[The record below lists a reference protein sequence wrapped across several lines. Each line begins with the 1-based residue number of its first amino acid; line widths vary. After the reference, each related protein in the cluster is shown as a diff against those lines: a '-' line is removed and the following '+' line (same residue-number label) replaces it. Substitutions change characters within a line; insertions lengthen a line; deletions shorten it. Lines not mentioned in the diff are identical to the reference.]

1 MAEENNRNSPHP
13 LFSPPPMSPF
23 TRSRSPMCQED
34 GTPVRLD
41 EGMATRSAFE
51 ITSVSHI
58 PEENEDVEGMQAHV
72 SKDADDLQGSLLE
85 AGNNRY
91 SNSSGDSEEFSET
104 PIEHLSSNSHDN
116 SQTPIESYLAPPT
129 NPSPKPSDVTN
140 GVTQVPQ
147 SRFRR
152 VNQYLR
158 GRWLVRD
165 TLEPEEQRP
174 ESEMRMASLPT
185 SSKNILENVATSP
198 SISRKHQQTSPLTNT
213 NTNSEVYSHNHE
225 HSRSSSE
232 VSNPIDLPS
241 SNQPLSRDATSD
253 KIFNTAESIH
263 SLSRTGS
270 MSSVVKSVDGDD
282 RELGVQE
289 DVESMAFNRQTPDI
303 PTSVSQPSSTML
315 ERSPAICRCDECIPG

>member
-1 MAEENNRNSPHP
+1 MAEENNRNSPAP
-13 LFSPPPMSPF
+13 LLSPPLVSPH
-23 TRSRSPMCQED
+23 TRSRSPLRQED

-58 PEENEDVEGMQAHV
+58 PEENEDVEGIQAHA
-72 SKDADDLQGSLLE
+72 SKDADDLHRSLLE

-104 PIEHLSSNSHDN
+104 PIEHSSSNCHDN
-116 SQTPIESYLAPPT
+116 QIPIEGYLAPPT

-140 GVTQVPQ
+140 GPAQIPQ

-165 TLEPEEQRP
+165 TFEPEEQRP
-174 ESEMRMASLPT
+174 ESEMRMASLLT
-185 SSKNILENVATSP
+185 SSKNILENSNTSP
-198 SISRKHQQTSPLTNT
+198 LIGRKHQQTGGPLTN
-213 NTNSEVYSHNHE
+213 NPEAYSQNHE

-232 VSNPIDLPS
+232 VSNPIDPS
-241 SNQPLSRDATSD
+241 PSNQPLSRDATSD

-270 MSSVVKSVDGDD
+270 VSSVVKSVDGED

-289 DVESMAFNRQTPDI
+289 DVESMPFNPQTPDI
-303 PTSVSQPSSTML
+303 PTLVSQPSSTML
-315 ERSPAICRCDECIPG
+315 ERSPAICRCDDCIPG

>member
-1 MAEENNRNSPHP
+1 MAEENNRNSLSP
-13 LFSPPPMSPF
+13 LFSPPVMSPV
-23 TRSRSPMCQED
+23 TRFRSPLRQED
-34 GTPVRLD
+34 GTPMRLD

-58 PEENEDVEGMQAHV
+58 PEENEDVEGMQAHA
-72 SKDADDLQGSLLE
+72 SKDADDLQISLLE

-91 SNSSGDSEEFSET
+91 SNSSGDSEELT
-104 PIEHLSSNSHDN
+104 PIEHSSSNCHDN
-116 SQTPIESYLAPPT
+116 QTPIEGYLAPPT

-140 GVTQVPQ
+140 GPTQISQ

-165 TLEPEEQRP
+165 TFEPEEQRP
-174 ESEMRMASLPT
+174 ESEMRMASLII
-185 SSKNILENVATSP
+185 SSKGIIENVITSP
-198 SISRKHQQTSPLTNT
+198 STGRKHQQTGPLTN
-213 NTNSEVYSHNHE
+213 NTNINPEVYSQHHD

-232 VSNPIDLPS
+232 VSNPIDPS
-241 SNQPLSRDATSD
+241 PSNQLLSRDATSD
-253 KIFNTAESIH
+253 KISNTAESIH

-282 RELGVQE
+282 RELGTQE
-289 DVESMAFNRQTPDI
+289 DVEPMAFNPQTPDI
-303 PTSVSQPSSTML
+303 PTSVSQPSSTVL
-315 ERSPAICRCDECIPG
+315 ERSPAICRCDECMPG